1 VKKILTYAR
10 NRKGITIVMIAL
22 MLFLLLALLG
32 MAVDIAQVYFA
43 KNQLQ
48 VAADAAAL
56 AGASQLDSPLT
67 LTIETNVRNEA
78 WKFACKN
85 SASPPSASSPQ
96 GNTKNVFLADIGPT
110 DCAAPPT
117 NLNNSNLEDGDI
129 VLGNWDPLLDPKFDH
144 NRTPV
149 NAVKIVASRTSG
161 HAELGKKNGDNPV
174 RVLIGRV
181 FRFIGIDWSY
191 LNVRATAIATMP
203 PRASSF
209 VAVGNEFCPL
219 VGNLD
224 CVGATGSIDPAI
236 CYLVTPR
243 EVDAK
248 ESSSPEN
255 QLGWTSLLN
264 RPGSTSEFETLMC
277 GTSPY
282 QNVCSAAGIWGI
294 PGTSGETF
302 RNYQSLMCDPG
313 FDAGSKEIN
322 PSGDVTG
329 WEVIIPIV
337 DRTDPMSAPDP
348 NLVWGYAKVHIIE
361 ICETGT
367 FGCRGRGSCISYG
380 YCHGG
385 DKKIVVD
392 RISCISCADSEDM
405 PGHKPVLVK

>member
-1 VKKILTYAR
+1 MTYAK

-22 MLFLLLALLG
+22 MMFLLLALLG

-56 AGASQLDSPLT
+56 AGASQLDVSQT
-67 LTIETNVRNEA
+67 AVRNASWE
-78 WKFACKN
+78 FACKN
-85 SASPPSASSPQ
+85 SASPPQ
-96 GNTKNVFLADIGPT
+96 DGIKNVFLVANGAT
-110 DCAAPPT
+110 DCNTPPA
-117 NLNNSNLEDGDI
+117 NLNNSNDPDGDI
-129 VLGNWDPLLDPKFDH
+129 VLGNWDPTLDPKFDN

-149 NAVKIVASRTSG
+149 NAVKVIASRTSAPAVAG
-161 HAELGKKNGDNPV
+161 IKNGGNPV
-174 RVLIGRV
+174 RVFIGRV

-191 LNVRATAIATMP
+191 LNARASAIATMP

-243 EVDAK
+243 ELFAEPTTVPSEEK
-248 ESSSPEN
+248 V
-255 QLGWTSLLN
+255 GWTSLLN
-264 RPGSTSEFETLMC
+264 RPGSTSEFEDLMC
-277 GTSPY
+277 STSPY
-282 QNVCSAAGIWGI
+282 QEICSGPGIWGI
-294 PGTSGETF
+294 PGTSTPTF
-302 RNYQSLMCDPG
+302 KNFESLMCDPS
-313 FDAGSKEIN
+313 FDAGSKDID
-322 PSGDVTG
+322 PSTGKITG

-337 DRTDPMSAPDP
+337 NRPDPMRAPDP
-348 NLVWGYAKVHIIE
+348 NPVWGYAKVHIIE
-361 ICETGT
+361 ICSPGSP
-367 FGCRGRGSCISYG
+367 GCRGAGSCISFG
-380 YCHGG
+380 SCHG
-385 DKKIVVD
+385 DKKIVID